1 VFPKKTSV
9 ELDWRALQSLHLR
22 ESNDG
27 NRLTV
32 DADAARLDIAQ
43 SAGEIE
49 REWLY
54 QLLAT
59 RYSLRLGQRSARDGR
74 TRTDSARVET

>member
-1 VFPKKTSV
+1 V
-9 ELDWRALQSLHLR
+9 ALGRQDLASLRLR
-22 ESNDG
+22 ETNDG

-32 DADAARLDIAQ
+32 DAGALRLELAQ

-54 QLLAT
+54 HLLVK
-59 RYSLRLGQRSARDGR
+59 RYSLRLQQPG
-74 TRTDSARVET
+74 